1 MPWTMAIC
9 VLPLTLILHIRFAS
23 NIARHVHTACET
35 HILTFAK
42 YPIQSFS
49 INQNKLH
56 INATNKTE
64 KNSTKSMGYC
74 TSTSEIY
81 INCARAGMRAPTLV
95 LTFHIQF
102 NVNRQRFGYIRFM
115 YSHTSN
121 RFTMSV
127 SAGCYLYGRY
137 GRPCSIAAR
146 FAFIDLCMYRL

>member
-1 MPWTMAIC
+1 MNHGHLCVAIN
-9 VLPLTLILHIRFAS
+9 VDFAYP
-23 NIARHVHTACET
+23 ICIQYCTACAHSMWDT
-35 HILTFAK
+35 YLDFCQISD
-42 YPIQSFS
+42 PIVF
-49 INQNKLH
+49 NQPKQAAYKRNQQNWK
-56 INATNKTE
+56 K
-64 KNSTKSMGYC
+64 STKSMGYC